1 MKTLFDD
8 INPEPAEKQTKRLFF
23 DLETQKL
30 STDVGGWG
38 NIPLMRL
45 SVAVVYDESLD
56 EFRYYREEQALDLL
70 NDLKS
75 ADSIIGFNL
84 LRFDWLVLSAYGDTD
99 PLIPLTFDILDEIY
113 RTLGFRIKLDNLV
126 NETIGQKKL
135 ADGFQAVKWF
145 RQGEFD
151 LLNEYCR
158 NDVIVTRDLYNYGRE
173 HSFVCF
179 RNKIGEK
186 QKVSVKW

>member
-1 MKTLFDD
+1 MRTLFDD
-8 INPEPAEKQTKRLFF
+8 INPEPAEKEIKRLFF

-38 NIPLMRL
+38 NIPLMRI

-56 EFRYYREEQALDLL
+56 EFRYYREEQALDLI

-75 ADSIIGFNL
+75 ADCIIGFNL
-84 LRFDWLVLSAYGDTD
+84 LRFDWLVLSAYGDID
-99 PLIPLTFDILDEIY
+99 PLFPLTFDILAELY
-113 RTLGFRIKLDNLV
+113 RDLGFRIKLDNLV
-126 NETIGQKKL
+126 SETIGQGKL

-151 LLNEYCR
+151 LLNEYCK

-173 HSFVCF
+173 KAVVYF
-179 RNKIGEK
+179 KDKYGEK
-186 QKVSVKW
+186 HEVPVKW